1 MNNWVRSVN
10 MRLERA
16 LWDMDK
22 THIALIDVSSLNI
35 YDHTRHGL
43 HRNSRGKGKLVQLI
57 ANEIRCKPDT
67 GKIPVIT
74 GVNSRP
80 FLS

>member
-1 MNNWVRSVN
+1 VN
-10 MRLERA
+10 IRFERA

-22 THIALIDVSSLNI
+22 THIRLIDVSSLDR

-43 HRNSRGKGKLVQLI
+43 HVSLRGKGKLLQLI
-57 ANEIRCKPDT
+57 AKEIRCKPVT

-74 GVNSRP
+74 GVNSRS
-80 FLS
+80 FLG